1 MTDAEILQW
10 TRDYVTQNFLY
21 MRRNFSLGDGDSLLA
36 TGVIDSLGVMELVG
50 FVEQTFGV
58 TVDPAEITEVNF
70 GSLAGIAR
78 YVGTNGPA
86 AAGAGG
92 E

>member
-1 MTDAEILQW
+1 MTDAEVLRR

-50 FVEQTFGV
+50 FVEQTFAV
-58 TVDPAEITEVNF
+58 TVDPAEITEDNF
-70 GSLAGIAR
+70 GSLGGIAR
-78 YVGTNGPA
+78 YVLAKRPTPGA
-86 AAGAGG
+86 A
-92 E
+92 